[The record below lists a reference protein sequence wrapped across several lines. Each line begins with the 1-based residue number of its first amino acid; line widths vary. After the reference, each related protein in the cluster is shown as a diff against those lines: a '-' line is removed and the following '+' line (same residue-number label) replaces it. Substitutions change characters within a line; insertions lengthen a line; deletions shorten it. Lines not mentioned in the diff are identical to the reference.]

1 MPMQSLPAQETL
13 PPFLKE
19 CDTNPTRYKP
29 GNLSSVIRVVITLF
43 LAHKMEIRGAPWLTQ
58 KIITLNKIYSRELF
72 SAERGG
78 NWTAPRKNKLL
89 SQQAV
94 TLSQQ
99 QHLNTTCR
107 MWQCVKKHSSGSR
120 EVCTVRDTSIDNW
133 GLDIGNVTIQVMKT
147 VQWL

>member
-1 MPMQSLPAQETL
+1 MQSLPAQETL

-19 CDTNPTRYKP
+19 CDTNPTRCKP
-29 GNLSSVIRVVITLF
+29 GNLSSIIPVVITLF

-58 KIITLNKIYSRELF
+58 KIITLNKTYSRELF
-72 SAERGG
+72 SAERGR

-89 SQQAV
+89 SQQAVWFCCCYRMWGDCRRATLIFSLQTEV

-107 MWQCVKKHSSGSR
+107 MWQCMKKHSSGSR
-120 EVCTVRDTSIDNW
+120 EVCTVRDT
-133 GLDIGNVTIQVMKT
+133 
-147 VQWL
+147 